1 MKVKNKHISVGLW
14 NCRTAGPVGCR
25 NIGGLSNYSY
35 APFLTGGRR
44 GRDGMIV
51 GLTTICAIS
60 VYYH

>member
-1 MKVKNKHISVGLW
+1 MELSDY
-14 NCRTAGPVGCR
+14 RTAGPVGCR

-60 VYYH
+60 AYYH